1 MSNFAPQAVFA
12 PYHFEITENVR
23 GHWVVKETQGPI
35 GGVFRTQ
42 KDALRFPLFE
52 VAGDS
57 ACVRV
62 LPRTGALADFVL
74 VLVDGCLH

>member
-1 MSNFAPQAVFA
+1 MISKWYGVSTACGAKLDML
-12 PYHFEITENVR
+12 T
-23 GHWVVKETQGPI
+23 KDTQGPI
-35 GGVFRTQ
+35 HGVFRTQ
-42 KDALRFPLFE
+42 KDALRFALLE

>member
-1 MSNFAPQAVFA
+1 M
-12 PYHFEITENVR
+12 
-23 GHWVVKETQGPI
+23 VKDTQGPI

-52 VAGDS
+52 VAGNS
-57 ACVRV
+57 ACVGV